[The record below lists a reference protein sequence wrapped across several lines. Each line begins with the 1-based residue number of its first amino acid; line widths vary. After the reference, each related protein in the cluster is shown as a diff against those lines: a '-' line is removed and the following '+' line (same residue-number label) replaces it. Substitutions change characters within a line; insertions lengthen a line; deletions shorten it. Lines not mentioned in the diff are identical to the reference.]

1 MGFLDRV
8 QSCPLNMQ
16 YHLHLEKH
24 LFLLVLVWVQ
34 NVNSSPS
41 YEDFYLIVELGGN
54 DSQGHREV
62 VRGTGQNFPSTGPY
76 VIIVKQEMQC
86 FTIYCTLL
94 ILSSTDTA
102 RIYIYWLSNLVSRK
116 FKGLCR
122 FGGGGVP
129 LIWGPINL
137 GSQAKMPPLSG
148 TRDSQQ
154 PA

>member
-8 QSCPLNMQ
+8 QSCPLNIQ

-76 VIIVKQEMQC
+76 VIIVSVLQY
-86 FTIYCTLL
+86 IALYC

-122 FGGGGVP
+122 FGGGG
-129 LIWGPINL
+129 GPFNL
-137 GSQAKMPPLSG
+137 GSHQSG
-148 TRDSQQ
+148 VPSQNAPSQ
-154 PA
+154 WHS